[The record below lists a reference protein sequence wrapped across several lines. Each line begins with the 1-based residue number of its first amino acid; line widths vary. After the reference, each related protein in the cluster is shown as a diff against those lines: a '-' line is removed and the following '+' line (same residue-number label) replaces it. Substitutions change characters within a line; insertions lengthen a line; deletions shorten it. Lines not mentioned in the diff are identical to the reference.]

1 MVKGAEM
8 SMLVEIGAAPDPGP
22 EIGYLS
28 DNGWGKEEAVLELWV
43 NTETRPVTIRL
54 AGVLN
59 HVTRKS
65 VWLIIEELLGEGYR
79 DFLVQIN
86 RLETS
91 DINVRMD
98 IERLVTAAGG
108 SLHWST

>member
-1 MVKGAEM
+1 M
-8 SMLVEIGAAPDPGP
+8 SMLVEIGVAPDPGP

-28 DNGWGKEEAVLELWV
+28 DDDWGKEAVLELWV

-59 HVTRKS
+59 HVTRNS

-79 DFLVQIN
+79 DFLVQVN
-86 RLETS
+86 QLETS
-91 DINVRMD
+91 HIDALVD
-98 IERLVTAAGG
+98 IEGMVTAAGG
-108 SLHWST
+108 SLRWST